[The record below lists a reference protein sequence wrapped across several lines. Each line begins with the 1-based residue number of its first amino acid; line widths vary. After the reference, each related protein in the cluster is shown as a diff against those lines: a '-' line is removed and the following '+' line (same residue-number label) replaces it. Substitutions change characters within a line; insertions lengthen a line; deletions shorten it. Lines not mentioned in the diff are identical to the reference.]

1 MNTNE
6 TARIMKMFKAAYP
19 DFDKNGDAKDIAALW
34 AWRFKDADF
43 KAVFAAVGDYIDG
56 DHAFAPTVGQIKA
69 IMNDK
74 VPKLSA
80 ADGWA
85 EITKALKDSLSNARS
100 EFEKLSPPVRAYVE
114 GPETLRMLAGCDVAG
129 RAYQDY
135 QAQFFK
141 TFAQMQGKFTE
152 RPDYAALNA
161 AEAKALGQ
169 YTGDSGVPGSSV

>member
-100 EFEKLSPPVRAYVE
+100 EFEKLSPPVKAYVKDAH
-114 GPETLRMLAGCDVAG
+114 TLRLLAGSDLSG
-129 RAYQDY
+129 RFFGDY
-135 QAQFFK
+135 QERFFK
-141 TFAQMQGKFTE
+141 TFSQVQGDGT
-152 RPDYAALNA
+152 PDYAALNA
-161 AEAKALGQ
+161 PEAEAKVLGR
-169 YTGDSGVPGSSV
+169 GEGMDEKAD

>member
-1 MNTNE
+1 MT
-6 TARIMKMFKAAYP
+6 MLKVAYP
-19 DFDKNGDAKDIAALW
+19 DFDKGVDAEDIAALW
-34 AWRFKDADF
+34 AWRFKDVDF
-43 KAVFAAVGDYIDG
+43 KAVFAAVGEYIDG

-80 ADGWA
+80 AEGWA
-85 EITKALKDSLSNARS
+85 EITRALKDSLSNAKA

-135 QAQFFK
+135 QTRFFR
-141 TFAQMQGKFTE
+141 TFSQVQGRFSE

-161 AEAKALGQ
+161 ADRLSIG
-169 YTGDSGVPGSSV
+169 GGSK

>member
-1 MNTNE
+1 MKLNE
-6 TARIMKMFKAAYP
+6 TGRIMTMLKVAYP
-19 DFDKNGDAKDIAALW
+19 DFDKGVDAEDIAALW
-34 AWRFKDADF
+34 AWRFKDVDF
-43 KAVFAAVGDYIDG
+43 KAVFAAVGEYIDG

-85 EITKALKDSLSNARS
+85 EITKALKDSLSNAKA

-135 QAQFFK
+135 QTRFFR
-141 TFAQMQGKFTE
+141 TFSQVQGRFSE

-161 AEAKALGQ
+161 ADRLSIGSEGQ
-169 YTGDSGVPGSSV
+169 